1 MSSSTRNPWTAAHTD
16 IMERMQGRPIAEIA
30 NATGHA
36 IPTVKAHLRDAG
48 IRSFRGRATWTRRDW
63 LLHDAA
69 GLDFQI
75 SF

>member
-1 MSSSTRNPWTAAHTD
+1 MSNGKPWSTSDTATL
-16 IMERMQGRPIAEIA
+16 ERMQGRPDREIAE
-30 NATGHA
+30 ATGHA
-36 IPTVKAHLRDAG
+36 VVTVKKRRADLGIAG
-48 IRSFRGRATWTRRDW
+48 YRKREGWTRRDW